1 MTTGEIIHQ
10 LRLELWNISYTHW
23 KTQTLFSLQW
33 WSLMALIAIS
43 YAIWWVLVDKRRLSQ
58 ILLFGAFV
66 AIQRAVMDIFGT
78 NTALWSYDIRET
90 PLYPSP
96 FLHDFTL
103 TPLALMV
110 VYQYCHTWKRFL
122 IGSSVASAVISYV
135 FFPILSMLG
144 FLKLYHWKYSYSF
157 AMILGI
163 ALFSRWVILGVISIQ
178 QKNEPPMIPLN
189 KESEYREDKD

>member
-1 MTTGEIIHQ
+1 MTTGDIIHQ
-10 LRLELWNISYTHW
+10 LRLELWNLSYTQW
-23 KTQTLFSLQW
+23 KTQTLFSIQW
-33 WSLMALIAIS
+33 WSLIALIAIP
-43 YAIWWVLVDKRRLSQ
+43 YAIWWVIVDKRRLSQ

-110 VYQYCHTWKRFL
+110 VYQYCHSWKKFL
-122 IGSSVASAVISYV
+122 VGSGVATGIISFV

-144 FLKLYHWKYSYSF
+144 FLKFYHWNYFYSF
-157 AMILGI
+157 GMIFGL
-163 ALFSRWVILGVISIQ
+163 AVFSRWVILGIISIQ
-178 QKNEPPMIPLN
+178 QKSQSTMKPLA
-189 KESEYREDKD
+189 KESDDRK